1 MPAAPMSACAL
12 TSPSQVDPQDA
23 TPEKL
28 CLERAAQILGI
39 SQPALSKQI
48 TELEEQYRLH
58 LFVREKGRIV
68 ELTDAGRVFVQE
80 ARASLFHAERAIHLA
95 HAAHQGVENVLLI
108 GHSHYA

>member
-1 MPAAPMSACAL
+1 MTGL
-12 TSPSQVDPQDA
+12 IFLWLNFT
-23 TPEKL
+23 
-28 CLERAAQILGI
+28 RAAQILGI

-48 TELEEQYRLH
+48 TELEEQHRLH
-58 LFVREKGRIV
+58 LFVRKKERIV

-108 GHSHYA
+108 GHSHYADRSWIPALFRPLFLHL